1 LRNNDSHPF
10 ILFNF
15 YIRTGKLVGRRFSE
29 KFSHFGKCQ
38 NLYFFAQDNPAA
50 ALPLLATLG
59 ASALAAPQLHGG
71 AAIIV

>member
-1 LRNNDSHPF
+1 MS
-10 ILFNF
+10 LF
-15 YIRTGKLVGRRFSE
+15 L
-29 KFSHFGKCQ
+29 Q
-38 NLYFFAQDNPAA
+38 NSFKHNIFAQDNPAA